1 MFQFK
6 FLNEL
11 NECLKTIND
20 GGIILHPTDTVY
32 GIGGNANDN
41 NATRKIN
48 RIKKRRLNQPLI
60 HLMSDIE
67 MVNCYVENISETAIE
82 FLSDSNPTTVI
93 FSRDCKFTII
103 SCNILIVKISNAANG
118 SSKRRI
124 CGSLINAIE
133 ITNFFFCPPDK
144 CFAFTFKIGSNSNCE
159 IILSIFNFL
168 KSFSFIC
175 ISPTSFKFSNKF
187 KS

>member
-67 MVNCYVENISETAIE
+67 MVSCYVENISKTAIE
-82 FLSDSNPTTVI
+82 FLTDSNPTTVI
-93 FSRDCKFTII
+93 FSNTNDKNTSQKSIAIRIPSDNFCQCLIKELKHPLSSSSANLHGFEVPNSLEKIDNLIKDNVDYIVRTSEIFDNKPSKII
-103 SCNILIVKISNAANG
+103 KIIDDN
-118 SSKRRI
+118 
-124 CGSLINAIE
+124 E
-133 ITNFFFCPPDK
+133 
-144 CFAFTFKIGSNSNCE
+144 FKVIR
-159 IILSIFNFL
+159 
-168 KSFSFIC
+168 
-175 ISPTSFKFSNKF
+175 
-187 KS
+187 